1 MATIITAL
9 IVLGALAL
17 IIGLLVWVHNRDN
30 KKSPEIKESN

>member
-9 IVLGALAL
+9 IVIGALAL

-30 KKSPEIKESN
+30 KESKEVKGSN